1 MEASKSAS
9 ACEDLARA
17 VDVICSMAGEMG
29 IDTSCYS
36 LWGGSAGARMAAWV
50 GGYGVPY
57 FGGVTTQKVGT
68 VVMQYTGLSDYSAH
82 DAPTYA
88 NCGTSDGIA
97 SWQTMQNRLNGM
109 AALGIPTEFHAYQ
122 GLPHGF
128 GLGTGTVAE
137 GWIDDAVRFWE
148 AQMPQGTTATEHVHA
163 AGPNA
168 TAYDL
173 QGRPVREGYRGIIIQ
188 NGNKYISL

>member
-1 MEASKSAS
+1 
-9 ACEDLARA
+9 
-17 VDVICSMAGEMG
+17 
-29 IDTSCYS
+29 
-36 LWGGSAGARMAAWV
+36 
-50 GGYGVPY
+50 
-57 FGGVTTQKVGT
+57 
-68 VVMQYTGLSDYSAH
+68 MQYTGLSDYSAH

-88 NCGTSDGIA
+88 NCGTGDGIA

>member
-1 MEASKSAS
+1 MSSARWR
-9 ACEDLARA
+9 ARWGLIHPAIPFGA
-17 VDVICSMAGEMG
+17 VPPAHGWLHG
-29 IDTSCYS
+29 
-36 LWGGSAGARMAAWV
+36 WAA
-50 GGYGVPY
+50 
-57 FGGVTTQKVGT
+57 
-68 VVMQYTGLSDYSAH
+68 
-82 DAPTYA
+82 
-88 NCGTSDGIA
+88 
-97 SWQTMQNRLNGM
+97 
-109 AALGIPTEFHAYQ
+109 TECHAYQ

-188 NGNKYISL
+188 NGNK

>member
-1 MEASKSAS
+1 
-9 ACEDLARA
+9 
-17 VDVICSMAGEMG
+17 
-29 IDTSCYS
+29 
-36 LWGGSAGARMAAWV
+36 
-50 GGYGVPY
+50 
-57 FGGVTTQKVGT
+57 
-68 VVMQYTGLSDYSAH
+68 
-82 DAPTYA
+82 
-88 NCGTSDGIA
+88 
-97 SWQTMQNRLNGM
+97 MQNRLNGM

>member
-1 MEASKSAS
+1 
-9 ACEDLARA
+9 
-17 VDVICSMAGEMG
+17 
-29 IDTSCYS
+29 
-36 LWGGSAGARMAAWV
+36 
-50 GGYGVPY
+50 
-57 FGGVTTQKVGT
+57 
-68 VVMQYTGLSDYSAH
+68 MQYTGLSDYSAH

-88 NCGTSDGIA
+88 NCVTGDGIA

-128 GLGTGTVAE
+128 GLGTVTVAE

-148 AQMPQGTTATEHVHA
+148 AQMPQSSTATEHVSA
-163 AGPNA
+163 AAQDA
-168 TAYDL
+168 TTYDL